1 MVQSWV
7 ERMRVSSAVILLNLY
22 LAYRVWVFMES
33 NLRRRRE
40 AKRSGPEGEAPFDCW
55 LETEI
60 LNLISAS
67 CVVW

>member
-1 MVQSWV
+1 MVLVQSWV

-40 AKRSGPEGEAPFDCW
+40 AKRSGP
-55 LETEI
+55 
-60 LNLISAS
+60 
-67 CVVW
+67 